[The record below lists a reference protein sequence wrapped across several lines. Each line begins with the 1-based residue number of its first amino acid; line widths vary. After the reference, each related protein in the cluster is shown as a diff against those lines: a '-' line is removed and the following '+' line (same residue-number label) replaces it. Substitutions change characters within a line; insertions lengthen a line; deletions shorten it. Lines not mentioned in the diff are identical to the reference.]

1 MAVQSYT
8 KQSAPYV
15 ASLSLGSDADIVSGN
30 YQVFISLFHDWTDTI
45 VDNVRATRDSAG
57 EYIYE
62 FSADNMASFGNHK
75 IVWRYIKSSVT
86 STFTQ
91 YINVYSQYISSGEF
105 FDIYPELETTYGDK
119 FDSTERRVRSVIDT
133 VCGQNFQSIKNKTL
147 SFEGED
153 RETIYFGIRCTS
165 LIEATQKPDVDITGD
180 CEITVESKAYV
191 RRIEQLIPIATSEK
205 MYLQPRFSENEFY
218 LFRGNW
224 GWDYVPTNVTDAAAL
239 LIYDYLNDDNAYAKH
254 GISQMKMDQYSLTF
268 GTNAMAGTGNIEVD
282 VLLMDYTLYTMGMI

>member
-8 KQSAPYV
+8 KQNVAYV
-15 ASLSLGSDADIVSGN
+15 ASLSLASDADVVSGV
-30 YQVFISLFHDWTDTI
+30 YQVFISLVHDWTD
-45 VDNVRATRDSAG
+45 VVVNNVVATRSSAG

-62 FSADNMASFGNHK
+62 FSADNMGSFGTHK
-75 IVWRYIKSSVT
+75 IVWTYIKTSVT
-86 STFTQ
+86 YTSTS
-91 YINVYSQYISSGEF
+91 YINVYAQYVSSGEF
-105 FDIYPELETTYGDK
+105 FDIYPELETAASDK

-153 RETIYFGIRCTS
+153 RETIYFGINCTS

-224 GWDYVPTNVTDAAAL
+224 GWDYVPTNITDAATL

-268 GTNAMAGTGNIEVD
+268 GASAMAGTGNIEVD

>member
-8 KQSAPYV
+8 KQGLPYV
-15 ASLSLGSDADIVSGN
+15 ASLSLASDADIVSGI
-30 YQVFISLFHDWTDTI
+30 YQVFISLVHDWTD
-45 VDNVRATRDSAG
+45 VVVNNVVATRSSAG
-57 EYIYE
+57 EYIYQ
-62 FSADNMASFGNHK
+62 FSADNMASFGTHK
-75 IVWRYIKSSVT
+75 IVWRYIKTSVT
-86 STFTQ
+86 YTSTS
-91 YINVYSQYISSGEF
+91 YINVYAQYVSSGEF
-105 FDIYPELETTYGDK
+105 FDIYPEIETAAGDK

-180 CEITVESKAYV
+180 CEIAVESKAYV

-224 GWDYVPTNVTDAAAL
+224 GWDYVPTNITDAATL

-268 GTNAMAGTGNIEVD
+268 GASAMAGTGNIEVD